1 MNVLLVSSKYL
12 PEYSGSGFRAHNL
25 YKRLTAGN
33 PEMKVNVIT
42 GSETENTCADYEYD
56 GFKVRRISCKP
67 FSELAGNFLRGLQ
80 IPLNFHAEHA
90 AASSYLKRITKPD
103 LIHIFGKNHVTAS
116 VLDFARRNNIPS
128 LIELCNEM
136 DTPLQY
142 IPIVNRI
149 EASNALPDKYHFVCI
164 SERLK
169 TTCLKNGIPEKN
181 LWCRP
186 NPVDESRFRTV
197 DETEKFALRKNLT
210 KFGERDIVISYI
222 AKFIP
227 RKNHKFL
234 IEVLKYLPAKYKLL
248 LAGPIVDSGP
258 LANRDSNVFNDLDRI
273 VSGHGLDERVQLMK
287 GFIENIQEYYQM
299 SDIYGFPAKSEGL
312 GTPLLES
319 IACGLPVV
327 ANRIEGIT
335 DVWIK
340 DGENGYVSELVPEH
354 FAEKIILAS
363 ELPAGKR
370 QLESEK
376 ILKIA
381 GTETIDRTYA
391 ALINK
396 YKNPNSFIKL
406 DGN

>member
-1 MNVLLVSSKYL
+1 MNILLVSSKYM

-33 PEMKVNVIT
+33 PDMKVNVIT

-67 FSELAGNFLRGLQ
+67 FPDIAGGFLRALQ
-80 IPLNFHAEHA
+80 IPFNFHAEHA
-90 AASSYLKRITKPD
+90 AATNCLKRIPKPD
-103 LIHIFGKNHVTAS
+103 LMHVFGKNYVTAS
-116 VLDFARRNNIPS
+116 ALDFARRNNIPS
-128 LIELCNEM
+128 IIELCNEM

-142 IPIVNRI
+142 IPIANRI
-149 EASNALPDKYHFVCI
+149 EASNRLPDKYHFVCI

-169 TTCLKNGIPEKN
+169 AVCLKNGIPEKN

-186 NPVDESRFRTV
+186 NPVDESRFRMV
-197 DETEKFALRKNLT
+197 NEQDKFALRRKLS
-210 KFGERDIVISYI
+210 KFTEKDKVVSYI
-222 AKFIP
+222 AKFIH

-234 IEVLKYLPAKYKLL
+234 LEVLKFLPPEYKLFL
-248 LAGPIVDSGP
+248 GGPIVNSGP
-258 LANRDSNVFNDLDRI
+258 LADRDSAVFNDLRRI
-273 VSGHGLDERVQLMK
+273 ASERGLEERVQMKK
-287 GFIENIQEYYQM
+287 GFIENIQEYYRM
-299 SDIYGFPAKSEGL
+299 SDIYGFPAISEGL

-319 IACGLPVV
+319 VACGLPVV

-340 DGENGYVSELVPEH
+340 DGENGYLSDLSPSH

-370 QLESEK
+370 QFESEK

-381 GTETIDRTYA
+381 GTENIDRTYA
-391 ALINK
+391 ALLK
-396 YKNPNSFIKL
+396 RKM
-406 DGN
+406 